1 MKSLQEAHP
10 VQKGRT
16 PYFIT
21 FTPRNILKHTFM
33 HPKNNDPVWKRVLV
47 RSEVPKQLEPL
58 QTLSRNI
65 WWSWNYEA
73 MDLFESIDPDLWEK
87 SQHNPVS
94 MLEMLSFEK
103 FQALVSD
110 KDFNARL
117 KKVYATFDAY
127 MKAPKAAKT
136 PKIAYFCMEYGL
148 HSVIKLYSGGLGVLA
163 GDYLKEASDCN
174 HDMVGIGLLY
184 RYGYFKQS
192 LSYGGE
198 QIANYKPQKFSY
210 LPVLPVKNADGTWVM
225 INLQLPGRTLHAKVW
240 KIDVGRVPLYL
251 LDTDLDENR
260 EEDRLISHQ
269 LYGGDWENRLKQEI
283 LLGIGGI
290 KTLDALGIQPEV
302 FHCNEGH
309 AAFTGLERVKKYIQ
323 QEHLSYHQAIEVVKS
338 TSLFTTHTPVPA
350 GHDAFGEELL
360 KTYLYNYS
368 EIFQI
373 SWDKFMALGRI
384 DEYRHDENFSMSH
397 LAARMSQEVNGV
409 SRIHGEVSRE
419 MLNPLWP
426 GYAKDEIHVDY
437 VTNGVHYYTWTS
449 VAFQKLYDKY
459 LGKGILDNQ
468 ADAGRWKKI
477 HEVPDAE
484 LWETRKQLKG
494 RLFDSLSKKM
504 TRDLTL
510 RQETPG
516 KIISTVNSFDENAL
530 TIGFARRFATYKRAH
545 LLFKNLERLKQ
556 IVNIPGKPVQFV
568 FAGKAHPADKGG
580 QDLIKRIVEVSQMP
594 EFAGKVFFVENYDMA
609 LARRLVHGVDVWLN
623 TPTRPLEAS
632 GTSGMKATMN
642 GVLNL
647 SVLDGWWAEGY
658 TPLSGWS
665 LPEEKTYEN
674 VDFQDELDAETLY
687 NIIESQVIPIYFDR
701 DKAGLPIAWI
711 KRIKYAISDIVP
723 HFTMKRM
730 IDEYFEKFYLKLQ
743 KRGQAFSAKQ
753 FALAKELSEW
763 KARVY
768 FNWDGI
774 EVLSVDTFDS
784 FNNAL
789 QLGETFNAKI
799 VLDLKNLSKDEVAVE
814 LVLAE
819 KVGEEEAHKVL
830 LREEMKAVKA
840 DGSRILFESKI
851 PMKNSGVFDYGF
863 RISPKS
869 KLLSYKHD
877 LNLVRWI

>member
-1 MKSLQEAHP
+1 
-10 VQKGRT
+10 
-16 PYFIT
+16 
-21 FTPRNILKHTFM
+21 M
-33 HPKNNDPVWKRVLV
+33 HPKNNDPIWKRILV
-47 RSEVPKQLEPL
+47 RSTVPEQLENL
-58 QTLSRNI
+58 QKLARNI
-65 WWSWNYEA
+65 WWSWNIDA
-73 MDLFESIDPDLWEK
+73 QALFASIDPDLWEK

-94 MLEMLSFEK
+94 LLEMLSYQQYQKLVADKK
-103 FQALVSD
+103 F
-110 KDFNARL
+110 NTRL
-117 KKVYATFDAY
+117 KQVYGAFESY
-127 MKAPKAAKT
+127 MQAPKATNT

-174 HDMVGIGLLY
+174 HDVVGVGLLY

-198 QIANYKPQKFSY
+198 QIANYNPQKFSY
-210 LPVLPVKNADGTWVM
+210 LPVLPVKNAEGNWVM
-225 INLQLPGRTLHAKVW
+225 ISLQLPGRMLYARVW

-251 LDTDLDENR
+251 LDTDLDENQ
-260 EEDRLISHQ
+260 EGDRFISHQ

-290 KTLDALGIQPEV
+290 KALDALGVEAEV
-302 FHCNEGH
+302 YHCNEGH
-309 AAFTGLERVKKYIQ
+309 AAFTGLERTKKYIQ
-323 QEHLSYHQAIEVVKS
+323 NHYLSYHQALEVVKS
-338 TSLFTTHTPVPA
+338 SSLFTTHTPVPA
-350 GHDAFGEELL
+350 GHDSFDEELL
-360 KTYLYNYS
+360 KTYLFSYS

-384 DEYRHDENFSMSH
+384 NEYEHDEKFSMSH
-397 LAARMSQEVNGV
+397 LAARMSQAVNGV
-409 SRIHGEVSRE
+409 SKIHGQVSRE

-426 GYAKDEIHVDY
+426 GYATDEIHVDY

-449 VAFQKLYDKY
+449 VEFQQLYDKY
-459 LGKGILDNQ
+459 LGQGIHHNQ
-468 ADAGRWKKI
+468 ADTSHWSKI
-477 HEVPDAE
+477 HQVPDAE
-484 LWETRKQLKG
+484 IWAVRKQLKS
-494 RLFDSLSKKM
+494 RLFDSLSRKM

-516 KIISTVNSFDENAL
+516 KIISTINSFDENAL

-545 LLFKNLERLKQ
+545 LLFKNLERLKK

-580 QDLIKRIVEVSQMP
+580 QELIKKIVEVSQMP
-594 EFAGKVFFVENYDMA
+594 DFAGKVFFVENYDMA

-658 TPLSGWS
+658 TAQSGWA
-665 LPEEKTYEN
+665 LPEESSYEN
-674 VDFQDELDAETLY
+674 ADFQDELDAETLY
-687 NIIESQVIPIYFDR
+687 NIIESQVIPSYFDR
-701 DKAGLPIAWI
+701 DKSGIPVAWVQ
-711 KRIKYAISDIVP
+711 RVKYAISDILP

-730 IDEYFEKFYLKLQ
+730 IDQYFEKFYLPLQ
-743 KRGQAFSAKQ
+743 ARTKWFTADHFAAAK
-753 FALAKELSEW
+753 ALSDW

-774 EVLSVDTFDS
+774 DVLSVDSFDT

-789 QLGETFNAKI
+789 QLGDSFSAKI
-799 VLDLKNLSKDEVAVE
+799 VLDLKQLHQDEIEVE
-814 LVLAE
+814 LIVAE
-819 KVGEEEAHKVL
+819 KIDETAGHQVL
-830 LREEMKAVKA
+830 LREAMQATKA
-840 DGSRILFESKI
+840 DGSRVLFECTI
-851 PMKNSGVFDYGF
+851 AMKNSGVFDYGF
-863 RISPKS
+863 RVSPKS
-869 KLLSYKHD
+869 HLLAYKHD
-877 LNLVRWI
+877 LNLVRWL